1 MKTSHVALTG
11 ALLLASVVG
20 ACSAASRI
28 GALQPPTEATSEA
41 AKASL
46 TKFIRVPRPPIQL
59 GVGIDFYTYPGQD
72 VLGAAEKTVSYLK
85 SLHANAISISFPYFM
100 RGEHASAV
108 YASPETPSPAE
119 LAQVA
124 SVAEKAGL
132 YVSLRPLLDEFK
144 IRQSRTDWKPAN
156 PSKWFASYQKLLLP
170 YAEMAQQTHIPELI
184 DGTEFSLFGHSR
196 LWNGLVRALHSVY
209 TGTVA
214 YDSNWGIPI
223 RNSGGSGVA
232 EGVDAYQPMAV
243 SANASQAKL
252 TAAWTA
258 YDRTLPRGTVELE
271 LDIAAVRGA
280 YLRPY
285 QVSGWH
291 EAKLAPYIQVR
302 WFTAA
307 CDALVRAKLAGIYY
321 WAVGLGQSTSI
332 PPTLSEPGSW
342 VDSPGATAV
351 AGCFKRIRPR

>member
-1 MKTSHVALTG
+1 MKTSRVTLTG
-11 ALLLASVVG
+11 VLLLALVVG

-28 GALQPPTEATSEA
+28 GALQPPSEATSGA

-46 TKFIRVPRPPIQL
+46 IQFIQVARPAIQL
-59 GVGIDFYTYPGQD
+59 GVGIDFYTYLGQD
-72 VLGAAEKTVSYLK
+72 VLSAAEKTVPYVK

-108 YASPETPSPAE
+108 YASPETPSPAQ

-132 YVSLRPLLDEFK
+132 YVSLRPLLDEFRIGK
-144 IRQSRTDWKPAN
+144 SRTDWKPDN
-156 PSKWFASYQKLLLP
+156 PAKWFASYTRFLLP

-184 DGTEFSLFGHSR
+184 EGTEFSLFGHSR
-196 LWNGLVRALHSVY
+196 RWNRLVGALRKVY
-209 TGTVA
+209 TGTLA

-243 SANASQAKL
+243 PANARQARL

-258 YDRTLPRGTVELE
+258 YDRTLPQGTVEFE

-280 YLRPY
+280 YRRPY
-285 QVSGWH
+285 QVSGWN

-307 CDALVRAKLAGIYY
+307 CDALVRAKLGGIYY

-351 AGCFKRIRPR
+351 AACFKRIRAR

>member
-1 MKTSHVALTG
+1 MKTSHAAL
-11 ALLLASVVG
+11 ASVLVLASVVG

-28 GALQPPTEATSEA
+28 GALQPPSEATSVA
-41 AKASL
+41 AKAL
-46 TKFIRVPRPPIQL
+46 PAKFIRVARPPIQL
-59 GVGIDFYTYPGQD
+59 GVGVDFYTYPGQD

-108 YASPETPSPAE
+108 YASDVTPSPAE

-132 YVSLRPLLDEFK
+132 YVSLRPLLDEFRIGK
-144 IRQSRTDWKPAN
+144 SRTDWKPDN
-156 PSKWFASYQKLLLP
+156 PAKWFASYERFLLP
-170 YAEMAQQTHIPELI
+170 YAEMAQQTNIPELI

-196 LWNGLVRALHSVY
+196 LWSGLVRALRMVY
-209 TGTVA
+209 AGTVA

-223 RNSGGSGVA
+223 RNSGGRGVV

-243 SANASQAKL
+243 SANAPQGRL

-307 CDALVRAKLAGIYY
+307 CDALVRAKLGGIYY
-321 WAVGLGQSTSI
+321 WAVGLGQSTST

-342 VDSPGATAV
+342 VDSPGATAI
-351 AGCFKRIRPR
+351 AACFKRIRTR